1 MQLNYELTP
10 KSYIKG
16 LLQANLIFSKWTL
29 KSHLIRALLI
39 FPFICFIL
47 WWWITFFEQQSVILE
62 ILGDD
67 YGETLDE
74 FLNDV
79 KQTNRWLVISAVIL
93 AIVAGVKPYI
103 EMALHRI
110 KAFEHYYALLMNN
123 RIELRE
129 KELFHQSDMGS
140 SLSLYEKFYAVEQ
153 SKDFVLIFF
162 DRGAVSHVIPKS
174 AFGGQ
179 AQIDEFLAIIRSK
192 MSQKNTKNNRL

>member
-10 KSYIKG
+10 DSYIKG
-16 LLQANLIFSKWTL
+16 LQQANLIFSKRTWQ
-29 KSHLIRALLI
+29 SHLIRALLS

-47 WWWITFFEQQSVILE
+47 WWWFTFFEQQNAILE
-62 ILGDD
+62 MLGSC
-67 YGETLDE
+67 YELLDE

-79 KQTNRWLVISAVIL
+79 QQTNRWLAISTIMLV
-93 AIVAGVKPYI
+93 IVAIVKPYI
-103 EMALHRI
+103 KMALRWS
-110 KAFEHYYALLMNN
+110 KAFGHYSPMLMNN

-140 SLSLYEKFYAVEQ
+140 TLSFYEKLYAVEQ

-174 AFGGQ
+174 AFTDQ
-179 AQIDEFLAIIRSK
+179 AQVDEFVAIIRHK
-192 MSQKNTKNNRL
+192 MSQKTVEK

>member
-10 KSYIKG
+10 ESYTKG
-16 LLQANLIFSKWTL
+16 LQQANLIFSKRTWQ
-29 KSHLIRALLI
+29 SHLIRALLS
-39 FPFICFIL
+39 FPFICFIF
-47 WWWITFFEQQSVILE
+47 WWWFTFFDQQNVILE

-74 FLNDV
+74 FLNEV
-79 KQTNRWLVISAVIL
+79 QHTNRWLAISTVIL
-93 AIVAGVKPYI
+93 VIVASAKPYI
-103 EMALHRI
+103 EMVLRWN
-110 KAFEHYYALLMNN
+110 KAFSHYSPMLMKN

-140 SLSLYEKFYAVEQ
+140 TLSFYEKLYAVEQ

-174 AFGGQ
+174 AFADQ
-179 AQIDEFLAIIRSK
+179 AQADEFVAIIRHK
-192 MSQKNTKNNRL
+192 MSQKTVEK